1 MFLIHTDITNNIAS
15 SIIRNIPC
23 KSYKLA
29 YIQTHLTNATSLAKP
44 STARN
49 MKFSIKYFFGKCD
62 QIRRKLRIWLHLSK
76 KLLMENFIFSELL
89 HTHILWKDVP
99 KLIILKK
106 DNIILLKFS
115 FTRNLINIR
124 FILQNDDWLE
134 NYQPKK

>member
-1 MFLIHTDITNNIAS
+1 
-15 SIIRNIPC
+15 
-23 KSYKLA
+23 
-29 YIQTHLTNATSLAKP
+29 
-44 STARN
+44 
-49 MKFSIKYFFGKCD
+49 
-62 QIRRKLRIWLHLSK
+62 
-76 KLLMENFIFSELL
+76 MENFIFSELL

-134 NYQPKK
+134 NYQLKKYITRLLF